1 MPEPREK
8 CGKFACY
15 SRYSDGMNTE
25 ISHCN
30 ADVTFPEDFPNSV
43 KHFLLIGA
51 MGMLIGA
58 GVILYLAMVRSKA
71 SVAHSVRK
79 PPPNHIHIREH
90 FFS

>member
-1 MPEPREK
+1 MIKSSTAP
-8 CGKFACY
+8 
-15 SRYSDGMNTE
+15 
-25 ISHCN
+25 

-58 GVILYLAMVRSKA
+58 GIILYLAMVRSKA
-71 SVAHSVRK
+71 SVAHSVRTK
-79 PPPNHIHIREH
+79 PQLYTFMQQHV